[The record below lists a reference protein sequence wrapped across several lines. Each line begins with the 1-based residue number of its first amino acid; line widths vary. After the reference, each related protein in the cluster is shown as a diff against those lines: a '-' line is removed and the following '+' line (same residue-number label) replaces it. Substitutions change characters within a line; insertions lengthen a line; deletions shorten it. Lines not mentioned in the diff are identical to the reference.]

1 MTVFRPDTPGS
12 APSRTQCPR
21 RRSSAARP
29 SSQGRRQILQEGI
42 HQVPL
47 SSRMTIGGPSPLKML
62 STGSSKSGG
71 VASRNASK
79 VWTTTPTTT
88 IPAPIAHPRTTTCTK
103 GAIGLSLLLVNGAI
117 IALIIATRLGSNQ
130 RASDVQPHVLRDSSL
145 MGEVASACGGT
156 RFGLVELAGVSM

>member
-1 MTVFRPDTPGS
+1 MTNCVQVCRAFTCGRCVKYHGSITMTVFRPDTPGS

-71 VASRNASK
+71 APSRYASK
-79 VWTTTPTTT
+79 VWTTTTTT
-88 IPAPIAHPRTTTCTK
+88 TLTTPIKHPWALTPDVSARIRGRGPRTAARAGHRSK
-103 GAIGLSLLLVNGAI
+103 AVRLPLV
-117 IALIIATRLGSNQ
+117 
-130 RASDVQPHVLRDSSL
+130 
-145 MGEVASACGGT
+145 MGEA
-156 RFGLVELAGVSM
+156 AGPRRGVV